1 MNAVIVETRAPVL
14 NSLKH
19 FYTTAFMGNNASNPE
34 IRKLGLGGSD
44 AGIVLGL
51 NPWRTRLELWQEK
64 TGRADAPDLA
74 DVESGQ
80 WGIHLEQP
88 IAEEYMRR
96 TGRKVRRVNRTIRH
110 SKHYF
115 MQGHIDRKISC
126 ISGGLEVKT
135 VGIRSAHLW
144 GEEGSEAIPAHY
156 HAQVLH
162 YLAVTGW
169 DFFDVAALIGGQNLR
184 IFTVERDDA
193 EIEYLVL
200 RECEFWE
207 NNVLDDNPPMP
218 MVPKE
223 ATMLYPVSD
232 PNKILNANSK
242 LVELIQQA
250 QLGEAIAARAKR
262 SLELRKAEI
271 QGLMGDAELVRNPEG
286 KRLCTWKSQT
296 RNDLD
301 KAALK
306 EARPELWEEFPKQ
319 STVRTFRIV

>member
-1 MNAVIVETRAPVL
+1 MNAEIVETRVSIL

-19 FYTTAFMGNNASNPE
+19 FCTTASMENASDPE

-74 DVESGQ
+74 DVESVQ

-88 IAEEYMRR
+88 IAEEYTRR
-96 TGRKVRRVNRTIRH
+96 TGRKVRRVNRTI
-110 SKHYF
+110 KHEKYKF
-115 MQGHIDRKISC
+115 MQGHIDRKLESV
-126 ISGGLEVKT
+126 SAGLEIKT

-144 GEEGSEAIPAHY
+144 GEEGSEEIPAHY
-156 HAQVLH
+156 RAQVVH

-169 DFFDVAALIGGQNLR
+169 DFFEVAALIGGQNLR
-184 IFTVERDDA
+184 IFTVLRDDDEIA
-193 EIEYLVL
+193 ELIES
-200 RECEFWE
+200 ECEFWE
-207 NNVLDDNPPMP
+207 KNVLDDNPPMP

-232 PNKILNANSK
+232 PSK
-242 LVELIQQA
+242 VIDADTTLLSLIQQA
-250 QLGEAIAARAKR
+250 QVAETSLHNAKK
-262 SLELRKAEI
+262 SLEQYKAEI
-271 QGLMGDAELVRNPEG
+271 QGLMGEAELVRDSEG
-286 KRLCTWKSQT
+286 KRLCTWKTQT

-306 EARPELWEEFPKQ
+306 KAKPELWEEFPKQ
-319 STVRTFRIV
+319 SMVRTFRIV

>member
-1 MNAVIVETRAPVL
+1 MNAEIVETRAPIL

-19 FYTTAFMGNNASNPE
+19 FYTTASMENASNPE

-74 DVESGQ
+74 DVESVQ

-126 ISGGLEVKT
+126 ISGGLEIKT

-144 GEEGSEAIPAHY
+144 GEEGSEVIPTHY
-156 HAQVLH
+156 RAQVVH

-169 DFFDVAALIGGQNLR
+169 DFFDVAALIGGQTLR
-184 IFTVERDDA
+184 IFTVERDED
-193 EIEYLVL
+193 EITELIK
-200 RECEFWE
+200 REREFWKH
-207 NNVLDDNPPMP
+207 NVLDDFPPMP

-223 ATMLYPVSD
+223 ASMLYPVSD
-232 PNKILNANSK
+232 PNKIIDADTNLM
-242 LVELIQQA
+242 ELIQQA
-250 QLGEAIAARAKR
+250 QLNEAIVSRAKKG
-262 SLELRKAEI
+262 LEQHKAEI
-271 QGLMGDAELVRNPEG
+271 QGLMGDAEIIRDQAG

-306 EARPELWEEFPKQ
+306 KARPELWEEFPKT
-319 STVRTFRIV
+319 SNVRTFRIV